1 MLVDFGL
8 AQEYIAEKKSSNIK
22 LANSEVVKR
31 KRSDEV
37 KYQLLYKNFISNI
50 YIYIFIITY
59 ITIINY
65 YY

>member
-37 KYQLLYKNFISNI
+37 KYQLLYKNSISNI
-50 YIYIFIITY
+50 YIYLLLLILLLLIY
-59 ITIINY
+59 I
-65 YY
+65 

>member
-37 KYQLLYKNFISNI
+37 KYQLLYKNSINNI
-50 YIYIFIITY
+50 YIYLLLLILLLLIY
-59 ITIINY
+59 I
-65 YY
+65 